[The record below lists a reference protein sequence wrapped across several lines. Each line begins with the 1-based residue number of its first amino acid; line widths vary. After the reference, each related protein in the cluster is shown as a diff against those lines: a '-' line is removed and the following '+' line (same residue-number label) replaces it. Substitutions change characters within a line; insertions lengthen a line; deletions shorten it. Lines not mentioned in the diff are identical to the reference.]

1 MQRLKTLLFAVLLV
15 FFSHSFA
22 QKSYTVN
29 GETLSLKTEVSGTID
44 LLWNTFNKQYRYF
57 VQKDGQIYELTN
69 TRVDRKFQ
77 DEYKATLA
85 ELTSGSGLSTDRVR
99 LTLAGL
105 RSFINDY
112 NASVDPNY
120 ESNSETIA
128 LEMRLGG
135 FAGVTNNRYTSN
147 PQNSIAPLVGIEFEI
162 LDSKLL
168 ARHAIVFQFRQSFPT
183 DDWDYTAS
191 QLSLNYRFKFINK
204 ETVSVFANAR
214 LATYTY
220 SKTVIASTDPAQ
232 NSADLEISGG
242 NTQAPILLGLG
253 ADIKLGNG
261 FLVLGYNDI
270 VGLTIDDNGEF
281 PVDFTIG
288 YKFNL

>member
-135 FAGVTNNRYTSN
+135 FAGVSNNRYTSN
-147 PQNSIAPLVGIEFEI
+147 PENSIAPLVGIEFEI

-281 PVDFTIG
+281 PVDFTVG

>member
-281 PVDFTIG
+281 PVDFTVG

>member
-1 MQRLKTLLFAVLLV
+1 MQRLKLLLITLLLA
-15 FFSHSFA
+15 FSGQSFA
-22 QKSYTVN
+22 QDSHSIN
-29 GETLSLKTEVSGTID
+29 GEQLTLKTEVTGTIT
-44 LLWNTFNKQYRYF
+44 LLWNTFNKEYRYF
-57 VQKDGQIYELTN
+57 ALKDGKYYELTN
-69 TRVDRKFQ
+69 TRVHGKFQ
-77 DEYKATLA
+77 DQYKDTLSV
-85 ELTSGSGLSTDRVR
+85 LTAGSGLSTDRVR

-120 ESNSETIA
+120 VSNSESIA
-128 LEMRLGG
+128 LETRLGFFG
-135 FAGVTNNRYTSN
+135 GVTNNRYSGN
-147 PQNSIAPLVGIEFEI
+147 PENAIAPLVGVEFEI

-168 ARHAIVFQFRQSFPT
+168 PRHAIVFQFRQTFPV
-183 DDWDYTAS
+183 DEFDYTSS
-191 QLSLNYRFKFINK
+191 QLSLNYRFKFVK
-204 ETVSVFANAR
+204 SEAVAVFANAR

-232 NSADLEISGG
+232 NSADLEVSGG
-242 NTQAPILLGLG
+242 NLQAPILLGLG

-261 FLVLGYNDI
+261 YLMLAYNDL

-281 PVDFTIG
+281 PVDFSVG